1 MRESTAKWASWAF
14 TTVAERAR
22 DLPRGVPPTLP
33 PPPTPPTPPP
43 SWPKSHC
50 IVTFR
55 KEGHNTFQLI
65 SPRALVQTPIYT
77 HESYSH
83 RRIMLPRRL
92 LALLVIGGVLAVSAA
107 YFRAGVP
114 RISESPSKKALMTSS
129 SEPPDRDPKHSPAS
143 MAVAMGGA
151 VGSGAFLF
159 DFLGKLLDHGTLVAD
174 DPVLSNR
181 LLIGVVV
188 VCSIS
193 VLISVLTYA
202 FTYAFKVV
210 APALL
215 PPPPLLPPPAGLAEL
230 LSCVDSSDT
239 LEAVA
244 AWCKA
249 TGVNH
254 VTDLVGREQTFAMEL
269 SNLMPTTK
277 RDALLEAL
285 AAVSAK
291 HVGVWTRSDQ
301 DEAVEALKV
310 LALAERMFR
319 QSSP

>member
-1 MRESTAKWASWAF
+1 MLCLLSAAVGLRGAVRGGVRGAGLGQTHASRTGRPILLAPEPSGF
-14 TTVAERAR
+14 GIPERRVAQSAEQEITPAAEGPF
-22 DLPRGVPPTLP
+22 DLLLYGAAGFVLARGVAVPLFHFLGILVDHGSFVSSPTL
-33 PPPTPPTPPP
+33 
-43 SWPKSHC
+43 S
-50 IVTFR
+50 
-55 KEGHNTFQLI
+55 NN
-65 SPRALVQTPIYT
+65 LVC
-77 HESYSH
+77 
-83 RRIMLPRRL
+83 
-92 LALLVIGGVLAVSAA
+92 AGVLTCCACALILMAA
-107 YFRAGVP
+107 
-114 RISESPSKKALMTSS
+114 
-129 SEPPDRDPKHSPAS
+129 HS
-143 MAVAMGGA
+143 VH
-151 VGSGAFLF
+151 L
-159 DFLGKLLDHGTLVAD
+159 
-174 DPVLSNR
+174 
-181 LLIGVVV
+181 
-188 VCSIS
+188 
-193 VLISVLTYA
+193 
-202 FTYAFKVV
+202 
-210 APALL
+210 LL
-215 PPPPLLPPPAGLAEL
+215 PLSRTEAADSSPPGLAEL

>member
-107 YFRAGVP
+107 YFRAGGP
-114 RISESPSKKALMTSS
+114 RISESPSKKARMTSS
-129 SEPPDRDPKHSPAS
+129 SEPPDPKHGPAS
-143 MAVAMGGA
+143 MVVAMVGA
-151 VGSGAFLF
+151 AGIAGPLF

-181 LLIGVVV
+181 LLIGVVG

>member
-1 MRESTAKWASWAF
+1 
-14 TTVAERAR
+14 VA
-22 DLPRGVPPTLP
+22 VP
-33 PPPTPPTPPP
+33 
-43 SWPKSHC
+43 
-50 IVTFR
+50 
-55 KEGHNTFQLI
+55 
-65 SPRALVQTPIYT
+65 
-77 HESYSH
+77 
-83 RRIMLPRRL
+83 
-92 LALLVIGGVLAVSAA
+92 
-107 YFRAGVP
+107 
-114 RISESPSKKALMTSS
+114 
-129 SEPPDRDPKHSPAS
+129 
-143 MAVAMGGA
+143 
-151 VGSGAFLF
+151 LF
-159 DFLGKLLDHGTLVAD
+159 HFLGKLVDHGTLAD
-174 DPVLSNR
+174 DPVLSDR

-193 VLISVLTYA
+193 VLISVL
-202 FTYAFKVV
+202 TYAFKVV

>member
-1 MRESTAKWASWAF
+1 MRGTGLGQTHASRTGRPILLAPEPSGF
-14 TTVAERAR
+14 GIPERRVAQSAEQEITPAAEGPF
-22 DLPRGVPPTLP
+22 DLLLYGAAGFVLARGV
-33 PPPTPPTPPP
+33 
-43 SWPKSHC
+43 
-50 IVTFR
+50 
-55 KEGHNTFQLI
+55 
-65 SPRALVQTPIYT
+65 
-77 HESYSH
+77 
-83 RRIMLPRRL
+83 
-92 LALLVIGGVLAVSAA
+92 AV
-107 YFRAGVP
+107 P
-114 RISESPSKKALMTSS
+114 
-129 SEPPDRDPKHSPAS
+129 
-143 MAVAMGGA
+143 
-151 VGSGAFLF
+151 LF
-159 DFLGKLLDHGTLVAD
+159 HFLGKLVDHGSLVSSPTLSNQLVCVGVLTCCACALMLVAAHSVHLF
-174 DPVLSNR
+174 PLSR
-181 LLIGVVV
+181 TEAAD
-188 VCSIS
+188 SS
-193 VLISVLTYA
+193 
-202 FTYAFKVV
+202 
-210 APALL
+210 
-215 PPPPLLPPPAGLAEL
+215 PPGLAEL

>member
-1 MRESTAKWASWAF
+1 MLCLLGAAVGLRGAVRGGVRGAGLGQTHASRTGRPILLAPEPSGFGIPERRVAQSAEQEITPAAEGPFDVLLYGAAAF
-14 TTVAERAR
+14 VLT
-22 DLPRGVPPTLP
+22 RGV
-33 PPPTPPTPPP
+33 
-43 SWPKSHC
+43 
-50 IVTFR
+50 
-55 KEGHNTFQLI
+55 
-65 SPRALVQTPIYT
+65 
-77 HESYSH
+77 
-83 RRIMLPRRL
+83 
-92 LALLVIGGVLAVSAA
+92 AV
-107 YFRAGVP
+107 P
-114 RISESPSKKALMTSS
+114 
-129 SEPPDRDPKHSPAS
+129 
-143 MAVAMGGA
+143 
-151 VGSGAFLF
+151 LF
-159 DFLGKLLDHGTLVAD
+159 DFLGKLVDHGSLVSSPTLSNNLVCVGVLTCCACALIMVAAHMLVAAHSVHLF
-174 DPVLSNR
+174 PLSR
-181 LLIGVVV
+181 TEAAD
-188 VCSIS
+188 SS
-193 VLISVLTYA
+193 
-202 FTYAFKVV
+202 
-210 APALL
+210 
-215 PPPPLLPPPAGLAEL
+215 PPGLAEL

-269 SNLMPTTK
+269 SNLMPPTK

>member
-1 MRESTAKWASWAF
+1 MLVFAHSH
-14 TTVAERAR
+14 
-22 DLPRGVPPTLP
+22 LP
-33 PPPTPPTPPP
+33 PLSRTEAADSPPP
-43 SWPKSHC
+43 
-50 IVTFR
+50 
-55 KEGHNTFQLI
+55 
-65 SPRALVQTPIYT
+65 
-77 HESYSH
+77 
-83 RRIMLPRRL
+83 
-92 LALLVIGGVLAVSAA
+92 
-107 YFRAGVP
+107 
-114 RISESPSKKALMTSS
+114 
-129 SEPPDRDPKHSPAS
+129 
-143 MAVAMGGA
+143 
-151 VGSGAFLF
+151 
-159 DFLGKLLDHGTLVAD
+159 
-174 DPVLSNR
+174 
-181 LLIGVVV
+181 
-188 VCSIS
+188 
-193 VLISVLTYA
+193 
-202 FTYAFKVV
+202 
-210 APALL
+210 
-215 PPPPLLPPPAGLAEL
+215 GLAEL

>member
-1 MRESTAKWASWAF
+1 MLCLLSAAVGLRGAVRGGVRGAGLGQTHASRTGRPILLAPEPSGF
-14 TTVAERAR
+14 GIPERRVAQSAEQEITPAAEGPF
-22 DLPRGVPPTLP
+22 DLLLYGAAGFVLARGV
-33 PPPTPPTPPP
+33 
-43 SWPKSHC
+43 
-50 IVTFR
+50 
-55 KEGHNTFQLI
+55 
-65 SPRALVQTPIYT
+65 
-77 HESYSH
+77 
-83 RRIMLPRRL
+83 
-92 LALLVIGGVLAVSAA
+92 
-107 YFRAGVP
+107 AGP
-114 RISESPSKKALMTSS
+114 
-129 SEPPDRDPKHSPAS
+129 
-143 MAVAMGGA
+143 
-151 VGSGAFLF
+151 LF
-159 DFLGKLLDHGTLVAD
+159 HFLGKLVDHGTLVAD